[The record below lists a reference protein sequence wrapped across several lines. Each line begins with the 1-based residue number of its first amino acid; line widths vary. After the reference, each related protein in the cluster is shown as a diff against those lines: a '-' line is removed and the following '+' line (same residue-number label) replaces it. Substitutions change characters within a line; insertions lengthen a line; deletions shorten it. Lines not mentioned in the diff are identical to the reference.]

1 MNRHVKAADTGYRSG
16 MNLWLSL
23 GMHTVLALTILF
35 LLLGF
40 DFTQSLAAQENP
52 TTRTD
57 PVSENAPVP
66 EMRLPDLDTEVRGV
80 APKELEAPLPSFDP
94 LPAPG
99 TEPPLPPGKELT
111 LPESAYLT
119 EATLDT
125 VARDGKGD
133 TFTEASAG
141 AGLWEAVSASL
152 SIYRPGSDPSFS
164 MTFAHDALDGFSFHD
179 AGEGFSRRITT
190 LSGRVRGALGD
201 GSVWRF
207 AAGFQDEANG
217 LQGQSQDF
225 YGISQRYLDLGGSYR
240 KPFGKLFGGE
250 WGLQSE
256 LALGSASR
264 ALELSASDPT
274 GITGVDELTL
284 VPRIATELRYERLL
298 LEFVSFYEFRGLLGL
313 DSGDDP
319 KDRYSHRGGA
329 DLKADFELSSS
340 LTLAADLGF
349 ASSAAFP
356 ALVPFSL
363 SAEAGLGGFASLSLS
378 GGLRS
383 DQNTFSVAWQ
393 NNPYLDI
400 GELPP
405 DDARWFSD
413 GKLDLFLVP
422 GLTARLGGAWAMS
435 LEGAGRITPVAP
447 IVGNRGLYTYRVEPY
462 DSLASTLSLR
472 WGAGAASASLSWIA
486 DWLDAPLVGE
496 RQQFKAEL
504 EYRERAEN
512 FGGAVSASAGL
523 GGDGFDVPVVDASGF
538 VSLTPELRFIAEFR
552 DIVLAFRGMEGRI
565 RWAPFLSEGFQASI
579 RLQISL

>member
-1 MNRHVKAADTGYRSG
+1 MNRHIEAAVAGFPSG
-16 MNLWLSL
+16 TALRPASSCQ
-23 GMHTVLALTILF
+23 TFLAPAIM
-35 LLLGF
+35 LLILGF
-40 DFTQSLAAQENP
+40 GFTQTLTAQTSP
-52 TTRTD
+52 AGGTD
-57 PVSENAPVP
+57 PTSETAPVP

-94 LPAPG
+94 LPAPM
-99 TEPPLPPGKELT
+99 TEPPLPPVKELT

-141 AGLWEAVSASL
+141 AGLWDAVSASL

-164 MTFAHDALDGFSFHD
+164 MTFTHDALDGFAYHD
-179 AGEGFSRRITT
+179 AGDGFSRRVTT

-207 AAGFQDEANG
+207 AAGFRDEANG
-217 LQGQSQDF
+217 LQGKSQDF
-225 YGISQRYLDLGGSYR
+225 YGVSQRYLDLGGSYR
-240 KPFGKLFGGE
+240 TPLGKLFGGE
-250 WGLQSE
+250 LGLLSE
-256 LALGSASR
+256 LQLGSASR
-264 ALELSASDPT
+264 ALELSASDPA

-284 VPRIATELRYERLL
+284 VPRVATELRFDNLL
-298 LEFVSFYEFRGLLGL
+298 LELVSFYEFRGLLGL
-313 DSGDDP
+313 DSGAVP
-319 KDRYSHRGGA
+319 KERFSHRGGA

-340 LTLAADLGF
+340 LSFAADVGF
-349 ASSAAFP
+349 ASSIAFP
-356 ALVPFSL
+356 VLVPFSL

-383 DQNTFSVAWQ
+383 DLSTFTSAWQ

-413 GKLDLFLVP
+413 GKLDLFLAP
-422 GLTARLGGAWAMS
+422 GLSARLGGAWAMS
-435 LEGAGRITPVAP
+435 LDGAGRIKPVAP
-447 IVGNRGLYTYRVEPY
+447 VVGTRGLYTYLIEPY

-472 WGAGAASASLSWIA
+472 WVAGGASAGLSWIA
-486 DWLDAPLVGE
+486 DWMDAPLMGE

-504 EYRERAEN
+504 EYRERSES
-512 FGGAVSASAGL
+512 FGGAVSAAAGF
-523 GGDGFDVPVVDASGF
+523 GADGFDVPMVDATGF
-538 VSLTPELRFIAEFR
+538 VSLTPELRLIADFR

-565 RWAPFLSEGFQASI
+565 RWEPFLSEGFQASVRI
-579 RLQISL
+579 QISL

>member
-1 MNRHVKAADTGYRSG
+1 MNRHTKAAETG
-16 MNLWLSL
+16 SL
-23 GMHTVLALTILF
+23 CGRTLRPCLGRQPFLALAIT
-35 LLLGF
+35 LLILGF
-40 DFTQSLAAQENP
+40 WFAQNLCAQTSP
-52 TTRTD
+52 AGGSD
-57 PVSENAPVP
+57 PANENAPVP

-94 LPAPG
+94 LPLPV

-141 AGLWEAVSASL
+141 AGLWDSVSASL
-152 SIYRPGSDPSFS
+152 SIYRPGADPSFS
-164 MTFAHDALDGFSFHD
+164 MIFTHDALDGFAYHE
-179 AGEGFSRRITT
+179 AGDGFSRRITT
-190 LSGRVRGALGD
+190 LSGRVRGVLGD
-201 GSVWRF
+201 DSVWRF
-207 AAGFQDEANG
+207 AAGFRDEANG
-217 LQGQSQDF
+217 LQGQSQYF
-225 YGISQRYLDLGGSYR
+225 YGVSQRYLDLGGSYR
-240 KPFGKLFGGE
+240 KPFGKLFSGE
-250 WGLQSE
+250 LSLLSE

-274 GITGVDELTL
+274 GVTGVDELTL
-284 VPRIATELRYERLL
+284 DPRVTVELRFERLA
-298 LEFVSFYEFRGLLGL
+298 LELVSFYEFRGLLGL

-329 DLKADFELSSS
+329 DLKAFFELSSS
-340 LTLAADLGF
+340 LSLAADLGF

-363 SAEAGLGGFASLSLS
+363 SAEAGLGGFASLALS

-383 DQNTFSVAWQ
+383 DLSTFSVAWQ
-393 NNPYLDI
+393 NNPYLDV

-413 GKLDLFLVP
+413 GKLDLFLAP
-422 GLTARLGGAWAMS
+422 GLSARLGGAWAMS
-435 LEGAGRITPVAP
+435 LDGAGRIKPVAP
-447 IVGNRGLYTYRVEPY
+447 ILGTRGLYTFLVEPY

-472 WGAGAASASLSWIA
+472 WVAGAASAGLSWIA
-486 DWLDAPLVGE
+486 DWLDAPIVGE

-504 EYRERAEN
+504 EYRERAES
-512 FGGAVSASAGL
+512 FGGAASASVGYGA
-523 GGDGFDVPVVDASGF
+523 DGFDVPVVDATGF
-538 VSLTPELRFIAEFR
+538 VSLTPELRLIADFR

-565 RWAPFLSEGFQASI
+565 RWTPFLSEGFQASVRI
-579 RLQISL
+579 QISL